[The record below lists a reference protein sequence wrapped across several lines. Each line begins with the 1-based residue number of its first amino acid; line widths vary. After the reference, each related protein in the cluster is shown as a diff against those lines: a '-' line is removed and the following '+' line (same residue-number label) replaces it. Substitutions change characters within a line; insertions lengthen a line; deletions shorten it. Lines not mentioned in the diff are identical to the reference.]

1 MAKGALQEFSK
12 MSIEELEAAIQDA
25 AATLEQKRQEREAEV
40 IAQVRELTAQIGKTP
55 EELFGGRGRGA
66 LRPAAPEPVPPK
78 YRHPTDA
85 SLTWTG
91 RGKPPRWV
99 NDEIAKGTTLDSL
112 KIS

>member
-25 AATLEQKRQEREAEV
+25 AATLEQKRQDREAEV

-55 EELFGGRGRGA
+55 EELFGGRGRGLA
-66 LRPAAPEPVPPK
+66 RAAAPAPVAPK
-78 YRHPTDA
+78 YRHPGDA

-91 RGKPPRWV
+91 RGKRPQWV
-99 NDEIAKGTTLDSL
+99 NDEIARGKTLESL
-112 KIS
+112 EVS